1 LSACR
6 ITAAP
11 RAAAATAWWSSASA
25 STISLPPGARAVA
38 RPYQAG
44 HAPAG
49 IAERFG
55 GDVSESAG
63 RSDNEDPLSHRRR
76 AALPR

>member
-1 LSACR
+1 
-6 ITAAP
+6 
-11 RAAAATAWWSSASA
+11 
-25 STISLPPGARAVA
+25 VA